1 MKILFSGLGD
11 LDLDSGVTVENAVLV
26 LWLNPPSML
35 GRLNDLS
42 QNVLQNWDGYIILV
56 CYLHYPKMHIHESSC
71 TYNSSVF

>member
-26 LWLNPPSML
+26 LWLNPPSMF

-56 CYLHYPKMHIHESSC
+56 CYLHTGIFLVGLVP
-71 TYNSSVF
+71 NSTQ